1 MPLTITACLPMP
13 LTVTACQ
20 LMHLAAC
27 RAAKDAGVD
36 EPNAQTGQRLRR

>member
-27 RAAKDAGVD
+27 RAAKMLALTSRMPKQARD
-36 EPNAQTGQRLRR
+36 